1 MDIINSIQKF
11 NTFKIFNFID
21 FNQWFY
27 SIVLIFIFVIVDF
40 LQEKVNLI
48 IDICKSRNNWL
59 DIY

>member
-21 FNQWFY
+21 FNQY

>member
-21 FNQWFY
+21 FNQY

-48 IDICKSRNNWL
+48 IDICKSRNN
-59 DIY
+59 